1 MPEPTPEPAA
11 PAGTAS
17 PREAA
22 VHGIAVLDQPVRRAV
37 YGALHDRRRW
47 IGRDDVATRL
57 GLPRSVAAF
66 HLDKLAEAGLLE
78 VRYERPSGR
87 GGPGAGRPA
96 KLYRRAGGEL
106 NASVP
111 ARDYELAAK
120 LLARAIDEANRTQRA
135 TGDVLDEVARRAGRE
150 VGASRAARAA
160 HAHGGADYV
169 VEALAEKGYEPV
181 VEGDDVVLTNCPF
194 HLIADEQRAL
204 VCGMNLEFV
213 KGVLDAFDA
222 PPLAARLDY
231 EPGFCCVRL
240 GPRGASK
247 R

>member
-1 MPEPTPEPAA
+1 MPDSADPPDGATPF
-11 PAGTAS
+11 
-17 PREAA
+17 EAA

-47 IGRDDVATRL
+47 TGRDDVAARL

-66 HLDKLAEAGLLE
+66 HLDKLAEAGLLD
-78 VRYERPSGR
+78 VRYERPGGR

-96 KLYRRAGGEL
+96 KLYRRAAGEL

-111 ARDYELAAK
+111 ARHYELAAK
-120 LLARAIDEANRTQRA
+120 LLARAIDEAARSERA
-135 TGDVLDEVARRAGRE
+135 TTDVLDEVARRAGRDA
-150 VGASRAARAA
+150 GAASRAARAA
-160 HAHGGADYV
+160 HDRGTADDV
-169 VEALAEKGYEPV
+169 VETLAEKGYEPV

-213 KGVLDAFDA
+213 NGVLDGFDA
-222 PPLAARLDY
+222 SSLAARLDY
-231 EPGFCCVRL
+231 EPGYCCVRL
-240 GPRGASK
+240 GPRRASK
-247 R
+247 H